1 MAASNSTSTRRTGLV
16 PIATIA
22 TAAATAGHGFLV
34 VDVVVVVVAFF
45 VRPQIVGSVA
55 GGALN

>member
-16 PIATIA
+16 PIAT
-22 TAAATAGHGFLV
+22 AAATAGHGFLV
-34 VDVVVVVVAFF
+34 VDVVVVAFF

>member
-16 PIATIA
+16 PIA